1 MAQIILTGHGDFATG
16 LFSALSMVAGD
27 IPQFS
32 TVTFKADEASSFQD
46 RLTHEIQGGL
56 DKCGSVLVFCD
67 LKGGTPFNC
76 SMMSAAESPDVEI
89 IAGANLPLMIETIF
103 AHNQNLE
110 ASASEL
116 AAIALEAGK
125 ASIFRENQ
133 ETFLGQQGASSNT
146 CEEDEDGI

>member
-46 RLTHEIQGGL
+46 RLTHEIQSGL
-56 DKCGSVLVFCD
+56 DEYGSVLVFCD

-76 SMMSAAESPDVEI
+76 SMMSAAESTDVEI

-110 ASASEL
+110 APASEL

-133 ETFLGQQGASSNT
+133 ETFFSQQGASSNAD
-146 CEEDEDGI
+146 EEDEDGI